1 MNYLASHK
9 ESKLCEEMQQTNSS
23 DVVISSVFPMTTK
36 GHTVVVQV
44 NGTTS
49 SLLVDTGSAVSLIRQ
64 DLWNKS
70 RREYDKLEPWTKKL
84 VSVDGSPVSVLGCCR
99 IRITIGSET
108 FHHTVLVVDNLTTEG
123 ILGLDFLKEYR
134 CLVDLGENK
143 LKISQNSICI
153 PLEHN
158 TEGAILNQINVT
170 IAQTVCIPARSELEV
185 LAETNR
191 DIDNGATWLLEGQQM
206 KESPLVVARA
216 LVRPHNNTVIV
227 RLLNPDTKPFTLHK
241 KSKIALMEPID
252 NLCVCSAEATTNDNT
267 SQVLTEEKKHIL
279 WDMVCNCHADL
290 SDLER
295 ESLFFLLLQF
305 GDIFAG
311 PEDMPGRTSKLK
323 HSIDTG
329 DAHPIRQPVRRIPP
343 AKRREVTKLLD
354 EMMKKNVIQPSSS
367 PWASPIVLVQKKDGS
382 TRFCVDYRKLNAVT
396 RKDAYPLP
404 RIDETLDTLYGSKWF
419 STLDLASGYW
429 QVELHKDCQDRTAFC
444 TPNGLFEFKVLPF
457 GLCNAPS
464 TFQRLMDLILTG
476 LQWSTCLVYLDD
488 IIILG
493 KNFTDHIDNIQV
505 VLHRI
510 KDAGL
515 KLQPTKCH
523 FFRKAVSYLGH
534 IVSEHGVAVDPSK
547 VDKIKS
553 WPIPTSSREVQQF
566 LGLANYYR
574 RYIKGF
580 AEVAKPLHKLT
591 ERNTTFKW
599 SPECDN
605 AFSTLC
611 YKLTTTP
618 VLAYPDFS
626 KEFILDTDASNNAI
640 GAVLS
645 QIGSDGQEHV
655 IAYGSRLLTK
665 SERQYCVTRRELLA
679 VVFFTKHFRP
689 YLLGRR
695 FILRTDHGSLQWLF
709 NFKDPEGQV
718 ARWLEALQEMDF
730 EIVHRKG
737 RSHNNAHALSRIPCR
752 QCGQL
757 PEELPLAQDTAVGA
771 TTITNQGS
779 LDLKQFQQDD
789 PVLKP
794 IIHAKLKNIS
804 PPQCGQGKESKRLL
818 QLWNQ
823 LHLKQ
828 DILYCRFPS
837 STGSKWCD

>member
-1 MNYLASHK
+1 MSPLCKGEEEAQPVVTSPASHK
-9 ESKLCEEMQQTNSS
+9 ETQLCEKKQQTNSP
-23 DVVISSVFPMTTK
+23 VVVTSSAFPTTTK

-49 SLLVDTGSAVSLIRQ
+49 SFLVDTGSAVNLVSQ
-64 DLWNKS
+64 DLWKKC
-70 RREYDKLEPWTKKL
+70 RKEHDKLEPWTKQL
-84 VSVDGSPVSVLGCCR
+84 VSVDGSSVSVLGCCQ
-99 IRITIGSET
+99 IRITMGSNT
-108 FHHTVLVVDNLTTEG
+108 FHHAVLVVDTLTTEG
-123 ILGLDFLKEYR
+123 ILGLDFFKKHK
-134 CLVDLGENK
+134 CSVDLGENM
-143 LKISQNSICI
+143 LKVSQSSVCI

-158 TEGAILNQINVT
+158 AGEGAVASKINVT

-185 LAETNR
+185 LAKTNMG
-191 DIDNGATWLLEGQQM
+191 IDNETTWFLEGQQM

-216 LVRPHNNTVIV
+216 LVRPHNNTVVV
-227 RLLNPDTKPFTLHK
+227 RLLNPDAKSLTLHK
-241 KSKIALMEPID
+241 KAKIAVMEPI
-252 NLCVCSAEATTNDNT
+252 NNPCVCSVDATINDNAN
-267 SQVLTEEKKHIL
+267 VVTEEKKHIL
-279 WDMVCNCHADL
+279 WDMVCSCHADL
-290 SDLER
+290 S
-295 ESLFFLLLQF
+295 ESLFFLLLEF
-305 GDIFAG
+305 SDIFVG
-311 PEDMPGRTSKLK
+311 PQDMPGRTSKLK
-323 HSIDTG
+323 HFIDTG
-329 DAHPIRQPVRRIPP
+329 AAHPIRQPVRRIPP
-343 AKRREVTKLLD
+343 ARRREVTNLLD
-354 EMMKKNVIQPSSS
+354 EMMKKDVIQPSSS

-404 RIDETLDTLYGSKWF
+404 RIDETLDTLHGSRWF

-429 QVELHKDCQDRTAFC
+429 QVELHKDCQDCTAFC

-476 LQWSTCLVYLDD
+476 LQWSSCLVYLDD

-493 KNFTDHIDNIQV
+493 KNFADHIHNIQV

-580 AEVAKPLHKLT
+580 AEIAKPLHKLT
-591 ERNTTFKW
+591 EHNAIFKW
-599 SPECDN
+599 SPECED
-605 AFSTLC
+605 AFSTLRS
-611 YKLTTTP
+611 KLTTTP
-618 VLAYPDFS
+618 VLVYPDFS
-626 KEFILDTDASNNAI
+626 RHTDASNTAI

-645 QIGSDGQEHV
+645 QIGCDGREHV

-679 VVFFTKHFRP
+679 VVVFTKYFRP
-689 YLLGRR
+689 YLLGKR

-730 EIVHRKG
+730 EIIHRKG
-737 RSHNNAHALSRIPCR
+737 HSYNNADALSRIPCR
-752 QCGQL
+752 QCGQF
-757 PEELPLAQDTAVGA
+757 PEESPVLQDTSVGSQ
-771 TTITNQGS
+771 T
-779 LDLKQFQQDD
+779 
-789 PVLKP
+789 
-794 IIHAKLKNIS
+794 
-804 PPQCGQGKESKRLL
+804 KEA
-818 QLWNQ
+818 
-823 LHLKQ
+823 
-828 DILYCRFPS
+828 
-837 STGSKWCD
+837 